1 MAEKTEQQLI
11 EDYRR
16 VEAFLADD
24 AVKDA
29 FRVVKDAVFAKF
41 EAAQTSTQAEDAWM
55 LSRALGEISTELVR
69 TMAKGQFALKV
80 RTEREQK
87 EERMR
92 AARPST
98 KR

>member
-1 MAEKTEQQLI
+1 MPEKTEQELI
-11 EDYRR
+11 DDYRR
-16 VEAFLADD
+16 VEAFLADA

-55 LSRALGEISTELVR
+55 LSRALTEISTELVR
-69 TMAKGQFALKV
+69 TMAKGQFALKQV
-80 RTEREQK
+80 QLREQQ
-87 EERMR
+87 EAR
-92 AARPST
+92 ARATRPAM